1 MVNAR
6 HWLIALFLALASMP
20 SDIGLH
26 VDGIGPE
33 WDSEYDDT
41 GE

>member
-1 MVNAR
+1 MTAR
-6 HWLIALFLALASMP
+6 RWLIALCVALVPTAA
-20 SDIGLH
+20 DIGLH
-26 VDGIGPE
+26 VDGVGPE